1 MTRSFWF
8 IAFLFHLGVL
18 ANAQSSTIQERLGY
32 HADTKL
38 LIIHAD
44 DIGVSHSENIA
55 SIHAIENGSVNSGS
69 IMVPC
74 PWFPEIAAYAA
85 EHRDLDFGLHLTLTS
100 EWEYFK
106 WGPIAPRSEVPGL
119 LTEFNHF
126 YRSRKDLK
134 ANASAEEIEKE
145 LRNQIELALKYGI
158 DITHLD
164 SHMFTLYLKPEY
176 IEVYKKLGKE
186 YELPI
191 LLNAEYLTLFG
202 QDAEQHIN
210 ENIVVDK
217 VYMAYSPDFE
227 KGMADY
233 YTESIQSMEP
243 GLNIILL
250 HAAYNNEEM
259 RGVTSNHPGYGAEW
273 RQQDFNFFTSDACA
287 TLIREENIQLITWRE
302 IRDKLIKGQK

>member
-1 MTRSFWF
+1 M
-8 IAFLFHLGVL
+8 IKYLLLLAAFLPL
-18 ANAQSSTIQERLGY
+18 ATNLNAQTGTIQERLGY
-32 HADTKL
+32 SPETKL

-55 SIHAIENGSVNSGS
+55 SIHAIENGCVNSGS

-85 EHRDLDFGLHLTLTS
+85 AHRDFDFGLHLTLTS
-100 EWEYFK
+100 EWQYFK
-106 WGPIAPRSEVPGL
+106 WGPISPITEVPGL
-119 LTEFNHF
+119 LTEYNHF
-126 YRSRKDLK
+126 YRSRNDLK
-134 ANASAEEIEKE
+134 THASAGEIERE
-145 LRNQIELALKYGI
+145 LRSQIELALKYGI

-176 IEVYKKLGKE
+176 LAVYKKLGRE
-186 YELPI
+186 YKLPI

-202 QDAEQHIN
+202 LEANQHIN
-210 ENIVVDK
+210 EDIVVDK

-227 KGMADY
+227 KGMANY
-233 YTESIQSMEP
+233 YTEVMRGMQP

-273 RQQDFNFFTSDACA
+273 RQQDFNFFTSEACEN
-287 TLIREENIQLITWRE
+287 LVREENIQLITWRE
-302 IRDKLIKGQK
+302 IRDKLIKD